1 MKGDFTLNVKLQIY
15 FKATDG
21 KSYKRVISYANP
33 AASDEVLENFVA
45 ALNNLTTNDL
55 KSVMK
60 VVNTYLDDEFASDEI
75 SEADINAILN
85 GTYINVADEG
95 GITQVEINTI
105 FDETYTPAEDEGG
118 ISQSN
123 IDNILASW
131 D

>member
-1 MKGDFTLNVKLQIY
+1 MNVKLQIY

-21 KSYKRVISYANP
+21 KTYKRVINYANP

-60 VVNTYLDDEFASDEI
+60 VVNTYLDDEFAANEI
-75 SEADINAILN
+75 TAADISSILN
-85 GTYINVADEG
+85 GSYINVADDG
-95 GITQVEINTI
+95 GITQVEINAI
-105 FDETYTPAEDEGG
+105 LDETYEPVEDEGG
-118 ISQSN
+118 ISQSD
-123 IDNILASW
+123 IDDILASW